1 MRKYYLS
8 VISAVALTA
17 VCAMA
22 AVESPEKTSR
32 LSQSPPVQP
41 SKVVKRM
48 VAEAFTLPVTIE
60 PTQAEFERFEIL
72 DANQDGHTWT
82 YMSSGYIKY
91 GYNSYKA
98 ADDWAFIPV
107 QLPDADNF
115 VKLSV
120 QSRVQ
125 DSSYKES
132 FEVAWGTAA
141 DPAAMNVVMNLDQI
155 SHSLW
160 QTHEEMVSIPESGL
174 VYIGIHVDSDMD
186 RYGLWIRNI
195 SLETVNTPIP
205 LAPEIASSTM
215 DGLEYSAQVTLPS
228 STIQGKPIAGAVGLS
243 VSLDGTVTADYP
255 DCTPGGVKDIALSLT
270 KGTHELSY
278 AAYVLADGE
287 KSYGQAVRETVR
299 AVSNQALTL
308 PFFMELNRDEF
319 EQDCFTHDANGD
331 GNTWEFS
338 NSEGAVQYSYNSNKA
353 DDWIFLP
360 VIDFGARGGAF
371 DLSVDAKCASQYN
384 PESFEV
390 CVGRTSSPEAMT
402 SMLSCMNIKNTI
414 WDSYTGKITISE
426 GGKWYV
432 GIHCISDADQWNLNI
447 ANISITGAPDSTPA
461 IPEVKSI
468 DFNGTEGSVTYTL
481 PSLTVENK
489 PLALPVALIV
499 SVDGVEFTRTE
510 AAAAGSDVTVPM
522 TLGLG
527 NHTVT
532 ACAFVVEDGE
542 TLTGSPA
549 VSHISVRNP
558 EGYAYPLPFAMRPTA
573 GEFETL
579 GLLDANSSGIIW
591 EYNSGADNG
600 KGAMV
605 CRTKENKTSDA
616 WVFFP
621 KVAVTDISRIYT
633 VSASFRAYLEQFP
646 EDFELCIGK
655 EPDPAAMTVLASR
668 SGFNTYLYTS
678 VDAEF
683 IAPEPGEY
691 VIGIH
696 RTSGGDAHT
705 LSVYGISMADSGK
718 SANAPA
724 AVTGLDVIS
733 DRSGALSATV
743 IFNMPVKGISGESLD
758 ASELL
763 TATVTSSSGAT
774 ASATAL
780 PGQFASVEVGAAEG
794 VTEFTVRVSSPTHG
808 EGESASVKTYCGFD
822 KPDTPTVFSEI
833 SEDNM
838 SLTVTWFD
846 TATGANGGAVNTSSL
861 THNIY
866 IPTDA
871 TGEYWTLV
879 AELSA
884 GENSYVY
891 NVAGYALQD
900 VAFVGVAA
908 VNDKGMSSLGIT
920 YDVLGT
926 PYPLPMGDDFS
937 DGRYMYSPVLTPTPS
952 DDYSG
957 NWFFDDPGLLIP
969 SLSGVGESALF
980 CVNTAEEHYDHARLA
995 FPKFSTNGIPA
1006 ARLTLTVYDASITP
1020 RATVYADTYS
1030 LREIPIGTITCGA
1043 ADKWS
1048 EFTFDLPGEV
1058 LGEEWVDFYIDVDF
1072 GQGSEAFIVKSYSVR
1087 AVYEKQ
1093 LETTLSAE
1101 SEMCLG
1107 ETYTV
1112 TGTVTNRS
1120 ETAQTLPV
1128 VKCTLGTGEL
1138 SAKTSPTAAE
1148 IAPGETVSYTYE
1160 IAPCADNIGEHQ
1172 LQFELVDYT
1181 DQVQSDNIAVTT
1193 VNITAGN
1200 SPVVLDLTGE
1210 EAADGSLDLSWT
1222 APELRLT
1229 GNDDVEDYEPF
1240 EYGRNIGPWLNVDG
1254 DGADVYGLG
1263 NGVSFPGQFEPKA
1276 FQVIDTRSMPS
1287 GSVPEA
1293 FSGSK
1298 YFMAVTPE
1306 EGPAD
1311 DWLISPEV
1319 KGGTAVS
1326 FRLNILSEEYGTESV
1341 DVLYS
1346 TTGRGTSDFT
1356 LLKTFSQARTAW
1368 NPLEVTLPSDALY
1381 FAFHYRC
1388 DDIFG
1393 ICLDDIFYSPL
1404 TDAAIAGYNI
1414 YCNGSRV
1421 AESHPETRYSHAAV
1435 SNGDRFNVSVVTR
1448 IGDMLTENPMSN
1460 TFVAQTTGLNASAA
1474 IAGSVSGDAGCVHIL
1489 GFNGQSAS
1497 IYSADGRLVA
1507 EVENLSGNESV
1518 QLQAGLYLVK
1528 LSASPSA
1535 VKFIVR

>member
-1 MRKYYLS
+1 MRKSYLS
-8 VISAVALTA
+8 AMSAVLMTA

-22 AVESPEKTSR
+22 AVESPQKTPR
-32 LSQSPPVQP
+32 VSQSPPVQP

-48 VAEAFTLPVTIE
+48 AAEAFTLPVTIE
-60 PTQAEFERFEIL
+60 PTQAEFDRFEIL
-72 DANQDGHTWT
+72 DANGDGRTWT
-82 YMSSGYIKY
+82 YMTAGYIKY
-91 GYNSYKA
+91 GYNTYKD

-132 FEVAWGTAA
+132 FELAWGTAA
-141 DPAAMNVVMNLDQI
+141 DPSAMNVVMDIDQI
-155 SHSLW
+155 SHSQW
-160 QTHEEMVSIPESGL
+160 QTHEEMVAIPASGL
-174 VYIGIHVDSDMD
+174 MYIGVHVDSDMD

-195 SLETVNTPIP
+195 SLEAINTPIP
-205 LAPEIASSTM
+205 LAPEISSSVI
-215 DGLEYSAQVTLPS
+215 DGLEYSAKVTLPS
-228 STIQGKPIAGAVGLS
+228 STIQGKAISGTVGLS
-243 VSLDGTVTADYP
+243 VSVDGTEVKDYP
-255 DCTPGGVKDIALSLT
+255 DCTPGAVKDIALSLT
-270 KGTHELSY
+270 KGTHEVSY

-287 KSYGQAVRETVR
+287 KSFGSAVRETVR

-308 PFFMELNRDEF
+308 PFFMEINRDEF
-319 EQDCFTHDANGD
+319 EQDCFTLDGNGD
-331 GNTWEFS
+331 GNTWVFS
-338 NSEGAVQYSYNSNKA
+338 TSEGAVQYNYNSNKA
-353 DDWIFLP
+353 DDWLFLP

-371 DLSVDAKCASQYN
+371 DLSIDAKTQYN

-390 CVGRTSSPEAMT
+390 CVGRSANPSDMT
-402 SMLSCMNIKNTI
+402 AMLSCINIKQTM
-414 WDSYTGKITISE
+414 WETYTGKITLAE

-432 GIHCISDADQWNLNI
+432 GIHCISDAEQWYINV
-447 ANISITGAPDSTPA
+447 ANVSITGAPDSTPA
-461 IPEVKSI
+461 LPEVKSI
-468 DFNGTEGSVTYTL
+468 DFNGTEGTVTYTL

-489 PLALPVALIV
+489 PLALPVALIIN
-499 SVDGVEFTRTE
+499 VDGAEYTRTE

-527 NHTVT
+527 DHTIT
-532 ACAFVVEDGE
+532 ACAFVVEGGE
-542 TLTGSPA
+542 TLTGSPV
-549 VSHISVRNP
+549 VSHVSVRNP
-558 EGYAYPLPFAMRPTA
+558 EGYAYALPFAMRPTA

-579 GLLDANSSGIIW
+579 ELLDANSSGIVW

-605 CRTKENKTSDA
+605 CRTNEGKTSDA

-633 VSASFRAYLEQFP
+633 VSASFRAYLERFP

-655 EPDPAAMTVLASR
+655 EANPGAMTVLASR

-683 IAPEPGEY
+683 IASEPGEY
-691 VIGIH
+691 IIGIH
-696 RTSGGDAHT
+696 RTSSGEAHT
-705 LSVYGISMADSGK
+705 LSVYGVSMADSGK

-724 AVTGLDVIS
+724 VVTDLYALS

-743 IFNMPVKGISGESLD
+743 SFNMPVKGISGEALD

-774 ASATAL
+774 VSDTAH
-780 PGQFASVEVGAAEG
+780 PGSYVSVEVGAAEG

-822 KPDTPTVFSEI
+822 KPGTPTVFSEI

-838 SLTVTWFD
+838 SLTVTWLEYG
-846 TATGANGGAVNTSSL
+846 TGANGGVVNTSSL

-866 IPTDA
+866 IPADA
-871 TGEYWTLV
+871 TGEYWNLV
-879 AELSA
+879 AELPA
-884 GENSYVY
+884 GEKSYVY
-891 NVAGYALQD
+891 SVADYALQD
-900 VAFVGVAA
+900 LAFVGVAA

-952 DDYSG
+952 DDYSA

-980 CVNTAEEHYDHARLA
+980 CVNTAEEHYEHARLA

-1020 RATVYADTYS
+1020 GATVYADTYS
-1030 LREIPIGTITCGA
+1030 LRRIPVGTIACAG

-1048 EFTFDLPGEV
+1048 EITFDLPGEV

-1072 GQGSEAFIVKSYSVR
+1072 GQGSQAFIVKSYSVR

-1120 ETAQTLPV
+1120 ETAQTLPA
-1128 VKCTLGTGEL
+1128 VKCTLGTAVL
-1138 SAKTSPTAAE
+1138 SAKSSPSASE
-1148 IAPGETVSYTYE
+1148 IAPGETVRYTYE
-1160 IAPCADNIGEHQ
+1160 IVPVADNLGEHQ
-1172 LQFELVDYT
+1172 LCFELVDYT
-1181 DQVQSDNIAVTT
+1181 DQVPGDNMASAT

-1200 SPVVLDLTGE
+1200 RPVVLDLSGE
-1210 EAADGSLDLSWT
+1210 EAADGSFALSWT

-1229 GNDDVEDYEPF
+1229 GNDDVEDYEAF

-1276 FQVIDTRSMPS
+1276 FQVIDTRSMAA
-1287 GSVPEA
+1287 GIVPA
-1293 FSGSK
+1293 AYSGSK

-1326 FRLNILSEEYGTESV
+1326 FRLNILSEEYGAESV

-1346 TTGRGTSDFT
+1346 TTGRETSDFT
-1356 LLKTFSQARTAW
+1356 LLKTFSQARVAW
-1368 NPLEVTLPSDALY
+1368 NPLEVTLPADARY

-1404 TDAAIAGYNI
+1404 TDAGIAGYHV
-1414 YCNGSRV
+1414 YCNDVRV
-1421 AESHPETRYSHAAV
+1421 AESHPDTRYSHAAV
-1435 SNGDRFNVSVVTR
+1435 SNGDRFNVAVVTAV
-1448 IGDMLTENPMSN
+1448 GSELTEHPKSN
-1460 TFVAQTTGLNASAA
+1460 TFVAQTTGINASAA
-1474 IAGSVSGDAGCVHIL
+1474 IAGSVSGEAGCVRIL
-1489 GFNGQSAS
+1489 GFIGQSAS

-1507 EVENLSGNESV
+1507 EAESLAGNEAV
-1518 QLQAGLYLVK
+1518 QLSAGLYLVK
-1528 LSASPSA
+1528 LSGSPSA
-1535 VKFIVR
+1535 VKVIVK